1 MSYAHWILA
10 LKPISIR
17 ESAWSGAIGRM
28 EDRSQRTSGRAI
40 VAAAAVAVIA
50 SVVAISAIA
59 CSNAEVTPQPPITR
73 QPTLPTPP
81 PELPA
86 PMGVA
91 GRWRRLLWLLPAFA
105 LITALGWAAAVLP
118 VLGWARWTLVG
129 AALTATASIVIAL
142 LLGPGA
148 RRLAGEQHPLTAA
161 ERKQM
166 TATERVEAVNA
177 ARHTLIQAATGL
189 VVIGGVVFT
198 AQGLLY
204 TAESLETSRQAQHT
218 AEQGQITDRYTK
230 AVEQLGSAKL
240 DVRLGGI
247 YALERLAIDSPR
259 DHPTVYDVLA
269 AFLREHDPQLGAKIP
284 REPATD
290 IQAALTVIG
299 RRNPTLVGS
308 AINLADTH
316 LRGANLPY
324 ANLRGAKLH
333 YADLRGADLTGAD
346 LRGANLDS
354 SKLRYAYL
362 GDADLRNAELPN
374 ADLREVNLPDADL
387 RGAFLGSADLREAD
401 LRDADLTGAD
411 LGSANL
417 LDTNLDNAN
426 LRGADLTG
434 IVGVTE
440 QAIRSRARV
449 DASTRF

>member
-1 MSYAHWILA
+1 
-10 LKPISIR
+10 
-17 ESAWSGAIGRM
+17 
-28 EDRSQRTSGRAI
+28 
-40 VAAAAVAVIA
+40 
-50 SVVAISAIA
+50 
-59 CSNAEVTPQPPITR
+59 
-73 QPTLPTPP
+73 
-81 PELPA
+81 
-86 PMGVA
+86 MGDA
-91 GRWRRLLWLLPAFA
+91 RRWRRLLWLLPASA
-105 LITALGWAAAVLP
+105 GIAALGWAAAILSVP
-118 VLGWARWTLVG
+118 DWARWTLVG
-129 AALTATASIVIAL
+129 SALAATASMVIAL

-148 RRLAGEQHPLTAA
+148 RRLAGVQYPLTAA

-166 TATERVEAVNA
+166 TATERIEAVNA
-177 ARHTLIQAATGL
+177 ARHTLLQAATGL

-198 AQGLLY
+198 AQGLWY
-204 TAESLETSRQAQHT
+204 TAESLETSRQAQLIAAQSQHT

-230 AVEQLGSAKL
+230 AVEQLGSSKL

-269 AFLREHDPQLGAKIP
+269 AFLREHDPQLEAKLPI
-284 REPATD
+284 EPATD

-299 RRNPTLVGS
+299 RRNPALGGS
-308 AINLADTH
+308 AINLAGTR

-324 ANLRGAKLH
+324 ANFRGAKLP

-346 LRGANLDS
+346 LRSANLDS

-401 LRDADLTGAD
+401 LRDADLAGAD
-411 LGSANL
+411 LG
-417 LDTNLDNAN
+417 NAN

-434 IVGVTE
+434 IVGITE
-440 QAIRSRARV
+440 QAIRSRARI